1 MSIER
6 WICIFLSLVLSGCA
20 SSGGDTVKPV
30 SASAVA
36 LDDAQVR
43 STLVGNKLN
52 NVGTS
57 GLPYSLSFN
66 ADGTE
71 IFQMSGKQPETEY
84 WTVKDGVICFTSPK
98 IPKECYRLKKDKDD
112 YWLVHPQ
119 TGAVHYHYTLT
130 PQ

>member
-1 MSIER
+1 MNKEYWS
-6 WICIFLSLVLSGCA
+6 CVFLALVLSGCA
-20 SSGGDTVKPV
+20 SSGGHTIKPV
-30 SASAVA
+30 SPSAVA
-36 LDDAQVR
+36 LDDDQVR
-43 STLVGNKLN
+43 STLIGNKLH
-52 NVGTS
+52 NVGPT

-71 IFQMSGKQPETEY
+71 IFKMSGNPPETEH

-112 YWLVHPQ
+112 YWLVDPQ

-130 PQ
+130 AQ

>member
-1 MSIER
+1 MNIKGWS
-6 WICIFLSLVLSGCA
+6 CMFLVLALSGCA
-20 SSGGDTVKPV
+20 PSGGKVVKPV
-30 SASAVA
+30 SATAVA
-36 LDDAQVR
+36 LDDDQVR

-52 NVGTS
+52 NIGTS

-71 IFQMSGKQPETEY
+71 IFKMSGNPPETEY
-84 WTVKDGVICFTSPK
+84 WTVKDGVICFTSAK
-98 IPKECYRLKKDKDD
+98 NPKECYRLKKDKDD
-112 YWLVHPQ
+112 YWLVDPQ

>member
-1 MSIER
+1 MNIER
-6 WICIFLSLVLSGCA
+6 WSCLFLVLVLSGCA
-20 SSGGDTVKPV
+20 TSGGNTVKPV
-30 SASAVA
+30 SPSAVA
-36 LDDAQVR
+36 LDDEQVR

-52 NVGTS
+52 NIGTS
-57 GLPYSLSFN
+57 GKPYSLSFN

-71 IFQMSGKQPETEY
+71 IFDMAGNPTETEY

>member
-1 MSIER
+1 MNIKYFSF
-6 WICIFLSLVLSGCA
+6 FLLALVLSGCA
-20 SSGGDTVKPV
+20 STGEKTVKPV

-36 LDDAQVR
+36 LDDAKVR
-43 STLVGNKLN
+43 STLIGNKLN
-52 NVGTS
+52 NVGPT

-71 IFQMSGKQPETEY
+71 IFKLSGNPPETEY
-84 WTVKDGVICFTSPK
+84 WAVNDGVICFTGAK

-112 YWLVHPQ
+112 YWLVHPD
-119 TGAVHYHYTLT
+119 TGAVHYHYTLS

>member
-1 MSIER
+1 MNIER
-6 WICIFLSLVLSGCA
+6 WSRLFLVLALSGCA
-20 SSGGDTVKPV
+20 TSGGNTVKPV
-30 SASAVA
+30 SPSAVA
-36 LDDAQVR
+36 LDDEQVR

-52 NVGTS
+52 NIGPS
-57 GLPYSLSFN
+57 GLPYTLSFN

-71 IFQMSGKQPETEY
+71 IFTLSGKPPETEY
-84 WTVKDGVICFTSPK
+84 WTVKEGVICFTSPK

>member
-1 MSIER
+1 MSIKCCSY
-6 WICIFLSLVLSGCA
+6 ILLALLLSGCA
-20 SSGGDTVKPV
+20 STGGNTVKPV
-30 SASAVA
+30 TASAVA
-36 LDDAQVR
+36 LDDDQVR

-52 NVGTS
+52 NTGPT

-71 IFQMSGKQPETEY
+71 IFRLSGNPPETEY
-84 WTVKDGVICFTSPK
+84 WAVNDGVICFTGAK

-112 YWLVHPQ
+112 YWLVHPD

>member
-1 MSIER
+1 MNIKS
-6 WICIFLSLVLSGCA
+6 WSCILLALVLSGCA
-20 SSGGDTVKPV
+20 STGESTVKPV
-30 SASAVA
+30 TASAVA

-52 NVGTS
+52 NIGTS
-57 GLPYSLSFN
+57 GLPYSLAFN

-71 IFQMSGKQPETEY
+71 IFTMSGHPPEKEY
-84 WTVKDGVICFTSPK
+84 WTVKDGVICFTSAK
-98 IPKECYRLKKDKDD
+98 NPKECYRLKKDKDD

>member
-1 MSIER
+1 MNIER
-6 WICIFLSLVLSGCA
+6 WSYILLALVLSGCA
-20 SSGGDTVKPV
+20 SSGGNTVKPV

-36 LDDAQVR
+36 LDDQQVR

-84 WTVKDGVICFTSPK
+84 WTVKDGVICFTSPT

-112 YWLVHPQ
+112 YWLVHPE

>member
-1 MSIER
+1 MSIKY
-6 WICIFLSLVLSGCA
+6 WNCIFLALVLSGCT
-20 SSGGDTVKPV
+20 STGGSAVKPV
-30 SASAVA
+30 STSAVA

-52 NVGTS
+52 NIGTS

-71 IFQMSGKQPETEY
+71 IFTMSGNQPEKEY
-84 WTVKDGVICFTSPK
+84 WTVKDGVICFTSAK
-98 IPKECYRLKKDKDD
+98 NPKECYRLKKDKDD
-112 YWLVHPQ
+112 YWLVHPD